1 MTKTTGASLVCCL
14 GEVTDPRKPSN
25 GTLHD
30 FLVILVIAISAVLS
44 DCDTIED
51 MAEWGRTKE
60 AWLRNFLVLRNGI
73 PSEKTFLRI
82 FQALDPKQ
90 FEAAF
95 RRWVAGVVGA
105 LRGVVAVDGK
115 TVRGSG
121 SGGESAIH
129 MVSAFATEL
138 GVVLGQEKVASKSNE
153 ITAIPELLKALYING
168 LLVSI
173 DAMGAR
179 KSFARQIT
187 DQYGGDYLLAVKDN
201 QPDPVAEAIKTE
213 FIDQYQSEA
222 VDRNRQVRASHGRIV
237 GQIAPGRIP
246 CHPPSGGSR
255 QDRLPCTWANRP
267 D

>member
-30 FLVILVIAISAVLS
+30 FLEILVIAISAVLS

-60 AWLRNFLVLRNGI
+60 AWLREFLVLRNGV

-115 TVRGSG
+115 TVRG
-121 SGGESAIH
+121 
-129 MVSAFATEL
+129 V
-138 GVVLGQEKVASKSNE
+138 GQWRREC
-153 ITAIPELLKALYING
+153 
-168 LLVSI
+168 
-173 DAMGAR
+173 D
-179 KSFARQIT
+179 
-187 DQYGGDYLLAVKDN
+187 
-201 QPDPVAEAIKTE
+201 
-213 FIDQYQSEA
+213 
-222 VDRNRQVRASHGRIV
+222 SHGQRLRD
-237 GQIAPGRIP
+237 GTGRCSRPGKG
-246 CHPPSGGSR
+246 C
-255 QDRLPCTWANRP
+255 QQEQ
-267 D
+267 